1 VNQAHDDHMVLRL
14 LAIGM
19 IASSVSLAV
28 LLVSSGF

>member
-1 VNQAHDDHMVLRL
+1 MMLMVVRL

-19 IASSVSLAV
+19 IAVSVTLAL

>member
-1 VNQAHDDHMVLRL
+1 MVLRL

-19 IASSVSLAV
+19 IAGSVSLAI